1 MSSVEHDTEQGL
13 IPRRATMVWIGLVVA
28 TIVTFWLGFDH
39 PLGEGTAGL
48 AAVVAIMIGVGKATA
63 IGLEFMELRH
73 APAGLKYG
81 FLAWC
86 TVLGVGAIL
95 IRAL

>member
-1 MSSVEHDTEQGL
+1 MSGAEHDTEEGL
-13 IPRRATMVWIGLVVA
+13 IPRRATIVWIGLVVA

-39 PLGEGTAGL
+39 PLGDGTAGL
-48 AAVVAIMIGVGKATA
+48 AAIVAIAIGVGKATA

-73 APAGLKYG
+73 APPGLKYA

-86 TVLGVGAIL
+86 AMLGAGAIL
-95 IRAL
+95 IRGL